1 MSFDIKEA
9 AAKAAA
15 NRVEPRVNS
24 RPYALSIETG
34 VFLCLALLKLIVV
47 FNTLLIRAEG
57 TDPRKCNRISFVR
70 CEFGEIYSKSSGR
83 SESKGDPAGVD
94 AEEAP

>member
-1 MSFDIKEA
+1 VEARHGKVKEGRSRAIMSFDIKEA
-9 AAKAAA
+9 AARAAA

-47 FNTLLIRAEG
+47 FNPLLI
-57 TDPRKCNRISFVR
+57 
-70 CEFGEIYSKSSGR
+70 
-83 SESKGDPAGVD
+83 
-94 AEEAP
+94 